1 MSREGSGKPPR
12 QTPPKGQSRRSSE
25 SSRAAPEAALE
36 PPVLAGSAHFLASI
50 LDHVAQPVFVKDEHF
65 RYVMVNRAFENL
77 LGHPR
82 SAILGQTDYEYFP
95 KSEADFFREVDRDI
109 FKSGQAAVIPEEPAT
124 DALGNIRK
132 VRTIKSPIRDRDGT
146 VTHVVGVI
154 TDLSQVRAAEEE
166 LRRARSTAGDA
177 TESQLSIESAHQ
189 SLLRKERLAVLGQ
202 LAGGLAH
209 QIRNPLAAIST
220 AAAILLKRL
229 DLTADPDVQQALVA
243 IREEVR
249 EANRII
255 TDLLDYA
262 RIKPASKERILVRD
276 LLDAVIEQL
285 HVPETVEVERA
296 EDDALEV
303 LADTRQLRDAVGNLA
318 RNALEA
324 MPNGGKVRLSAQ
336 ADGLDV
342 VIAVEDSG
350 PGLRRDVIS
359 RLFEPLVTSK
369 PLGLGLGL
377 TLARA
382 LIENQGGALRA
393 GTSRGGGARFE
404 VRLARPLDVD

>member
-1 MSREGSGKPPR
+1 MNAV
-12 QTPPKGQSRRSSE
+12 SSAE
-25 SSRAAPEAALE
+25 
-36 PPVLAGSAHFLASI
+36 FLAAI
-50 LDHVAQPVFVKDEHF
+50 VELVAHPIFVKDRSYRF
-65 RYVMVNRAFENL
+65 VLLNRAFFDMVGFEREQMI
-77 LGHPR
+77 GK
-82 SAILGQTDYEYFP
+82 TDYDFFP
-95 KSEADFFREVDRDI
+95 KEQADFFRRKDVEM
-109 FKSGQAAVIPEEPAT
+109 FTSGDPVQIEEEPITDREGNVHILAT
-124 DALGNIRK
+124 TKVPYRDAQGN
-132 VRTIKSPIRDRDGT
+132 
-146 VTHVVGVI
+146 VTHLVGIIKEI
-154 TDLSQVRAAEEE
+154 TELKAAQEALRQANAELERRVAERTAELERAQDE
-166 LRRARSTAGDA
+166 
-177 TESQLSIESAHQ
+177 
-189 SLLRKERLAVLGQ
+189 LLRKERLAVLGQ

-229 DLTADPDVQQALVA
+229 DLTKDPDVQQALVA

-262 RIKPASKERILVRD
+262 RIKPASKERISVRD

-285 HVPETVEVERA
+285 HVPESVAVER
-296 EDDALEV
+296 EDDEGLEV

-336 ADGLDV
+336 ADGADV

-382 LIENQGGALRA
+382 LVENQGGALRA

-404 VRLARPLDVD
+404 VRLARATD

>member
-1 MSREGSGKPPR
+1 
-12 QTPPKGQSRRSSE
+12 
-25 SSRAAPEAALE
+25 
-36 PPVLAGSAHFLASI
+36 LASI
-50 LDHVAQPVFVKDEHF
+50 LDHVAQPVFVKDQDF

-82 SAILGQTDYEYFP
+82 TAILGQTDYEYFP
-95 KSEADFFREVDRDI
+95 KTEADFFREVDRDV

-124 DALGNIRK
+124 DALGNVRK
-132 VRTIKSPIRDRDGT
+132 LRTIKSPIRDRDGS

-154 TDLSQVRAAEEE
+154 TDLSQVRASEEE
-166 LRRARSTAGDA
+166 LRRARGPTSDGSED
-177 TESQLSIESAHQ
+177 SQLAIESAHQ
-189 SLLRKERLAVLGQ
+189 ALLRKERLAVLGQ

-229 DLTADPDVQQALVA
+229 DLTKDPDVQQALVA

-285 HVPETVEVERA
+285 HVPETVVVERA
-296 EDDALEV
+296 EDEELEV
-303 LADTRQLRDAVGNLA
+303 LADARQLRDAVGNLA

-324 MPNGGKVRLSAQ
+324 MPNGGTVRLSAQ

-382 LIENQGGALRA
+382 LVENQGGALRA

-404 VRLARPLDVD
+404 VRLARAIE

>member
-1 MSREGSGKPPR
+1 MSREGSGRPR
-12 QTPPKGQSRRSSE
+12 RPTPSKGSDRRTP
-25 SSRAAPEAALE
+25 AAGEGHHEVPAE
-36 PPVLAGSAHFLASI
+36 SAHFLASI
-50 LDHVAQPVFVKDEHF
+50 LDHVAQPVFVKDREF

-82 SAILGQTDYEYFP
+82 TAVLGQTDYEYFP
-95 KSEADFFREVDRDI
+95 KSEADFFREVDTDVFR
-109 FKSGQAAVIPEEPAT
+109 SGRAAVIPEEPAT
-124 DALGNIRK
+124 DALGNVRK
-132 VRTIKSPIRDRDGT
+132 LRTIKSPIRDRDGT

-154 TDLSQVRAAEEE
+154 TDLGQVRAAEEE
-166 LRRARSTAGDA
+166 LRRAR
-177 TESQLSIESAHQ
+177 ESADGADGAVSIESAHQ
-189 SLLRKERLAVLGQ
+189 ALLRKERLAVLGQ

-229 DLTADPDVQQALVA
+229 DLTQDPDVQQALVA

-262 RIKPASKERILVRD
+262 RIKPASKERISVRD

-285 HVPETVEVERA
+285 HVPESVAVER
-296 EDDALEV
+296 EDDEGLEV

-336 ADGLDV
+336 ADGADV

-382 LIENQGGALRA
+382 LVENQGGALRA

-404 VRLARPLDVD
+404 VRLARATD

>member
-1 MSREGSGKPPR
+1 MNRDGSGK
-12 QTPPKGQSRRSSE
+12 QTPPKGSRR
-25 SSRAAPEAALE
+25 RAPDDAERTAAKEAPE
-36 PPVLAGSAHFLASI
+36 VSAPFLASI
-50 LDHVAQPVFVKDEHF
+50 LDHVAQPVFVKDQDYRF
-65 RYVMVNRAFENL
+65 VLVNRAFENL

-82 SAILGQTDYEYFP
+82 NAILGQTDYEYFP
-95 KSEADFFREVDRDI
+95 KTEADFFREVDRDV
-109 FKSGQAAVIPEEPAT
+109 FKSGQATVIPEEPAT
-124 DALGNIRK
+124 DALGNVRK
-132 VRTIKSPIRDRDGT
+132 LRTIKSPIRDRDGH

-166 LRRARSTAGDA
+166 LRRTRGTVTGASE
-177 TESQLSIESAHQ
+177 ESQLLIESAHQ
-189 SLLRKERLAVLGQ
+189 ALLRKERLAVLGQ

-229 DLTADPDVQQALVA
+229 DLTKDPDVQQALVA

-262 RIKPASKERILVRD
+262 RIKPASKERIFVHD

-285 HVPETVEVERA
+285 HVPETVVMERVED
-296 EDDALEV
+296 EELEV
-303 LADTRQLRDAVGNLA
+303 LADARQLRDAVGNLV

-324 MPNGGKVRLSAQ
+324 MPNGGKIRLSAQ

-382 LIENQGGALRA
+382 LVENQGGALRA
-393 GTSRGGGARFE
+393 GTSRGGGKGARFE
-404 VRLARPLDVD
+404 VRLARATD